1 MHSGSFYFC
10 LQSFELFTQMK
21 MKTKWNEDYSNIA
34 CLWGLRQFRKNS
46 QCCSVV
52 INSLEVATA
61 FWCQSLCCCG
71 QMWQDRTARCFPPAN
86 TLSSLMKRS
95 WAAWRQLLMLRMWG
109 SVTSSAATS
118 KCHPKWC
125 ACSQGNL
132 ELKPAD
138 FLVLH
143 ALYCSPT
150 FTPSPS
156 PRTLFPHYFKCGFLL
171 GEDYV
176 TTLCQNPL
184 CNFWNHCWYE
194 YPLQRGG
201 KASVRHKC
209 KTQQHFWQGGSE
221 KWHFPFRGEPTHL
234 LRTGRREDP
243 GQEALLISLCVA
255 PICLQ

>member
-1 MHSGSFYFC
+1 
-10 LQSFELFTQMK
+10 

-52 INSLEVATA
+52 MNSLEVATA
-61 FWCQSLCCCG
+61 LWCQSLCSCG
-71 QMWQDRTARCFPPAN
+71 QMWQDRTAWCFPPAN

-95 WAAWRQLLMLRMWG
+95 RAAWRRLLMLRMWG

-118 KCHPKWC
+118 KRHPKWC

-150 FTPSPS
+150 FMPSPS
-156 PRTLFPHYFKCGFLL
+156 PRTLFPIISSVVSCW
-171 GEDYV
+171 V
-176 TTLCQNPL
+176 RSMWWLCAKICFATFETVADLNAL
-184 CNFWNHCWYE
+184 C
-194 YPLQRGG
+194 
-201 KASVRHKC
+201 
-209 KTQQHFWQGGSE
+209 
-221 KWHFPFRGEPTHL
+221 
-234 LRTGRREDP
+234 RE
-243 GQEALLISLCVA
+243 G
-255 PICLQ
+255 

>member
-156 PRTLFPHYFKCGFLL
+156 PRTLFPIISSVVSCWVRIMWQLCAKILSATF
-171 GEDYV
+171 ETTADV
-176 TTLCQNPL
+176 NTLCREGERPQWDTNAKHNSISDRVGVKNGIFPSGESQHTS
-184 CNFWNHCWYE
+184 CE
-194 YPLQRGG
+194 QAGE
-201 KASVRHKC
+201 
-209 KTQQHFWQGGSE
+209 KT
-221 KWHFPFRGEPTHL
+221 L
-234 LRTGRREDP
+234 ARR
-243 GQEALLISLCVA
+243 LY
-255 PICLQ
+255 